1 MKAMKAERIRN
12 EINVLGN
19 QSVQNHQM
27 VRNSSSNLRN
37 LMVAIISRGIYASMH
52 RTNEF
57 LTLTQRRLSSANRDT
72 MRRAGLTD
80 LTLPEDLIWTVPV
93 TPLEEQLPQP
103 TRAPPQRIPILKYG
117 PASTRLVPQQPLTRA
132 VWLCVRPVASSSLT
146 PRRARRCANAEARR
160 RRLNIL

>member
-1 MKAMKAERIRN
+1 
-12 EINVLGN
+12 
-19 QSVQNHQM
+19 
-27 VRNSSSNLRN
+27 
-37 LMVAIISRGIYASMH
+37 
-52 RTNEF
+52 
-57 LTLTQRRLSSANRDT
+57 